1 MHFGR
6 VDDRGQFDEA
16 ETNSSDLIPLV
27 YEELRKIA
35 RSQMVLESGPQT
47 LSATALVHE
56 AWLRVGDEVR
66 WQSRRHFFGAA
77 AEAMRRILIERARAK
92 ARLKRGGEFERVDF
106 EDVEIEAPAAGEDV
120 LALDEALAKLM
131 REDPDVA
138 EIVSLRYFAGLK
150 WPEIAEMT
158 GLSERELNRQW
169 EYARAWLRAE
179 MA

>member
-1 MHFGR
+1 M
-6 VDDRGQFDEA
+6 DERDFHYQA
-16 ETNSSDLIPLV
+16 DASASELLPAL
-27 YEELRKIA
+27 YEELRLIA
-35 RSQMVLESGPQT
+35 RGKMAQESGPQT